1 MRKIAISSTH
11 GGFSLS
17 DTALTILGLKD
28 DWDLKRDDPRLI
40 ALIES
45 MGPEAV
51 GGDYSSLAIVEI
63 PDDVSWHI
71 AEYDGAEWIAED
83 HRRWH
88 AEEVPC
94 K

>member
-1 MRKIAISSTH
+1 MRKIAINSTH
-11 GGFSLS
+11 GGFCLS

-28 DWDLKRDDPRLI
+28 DWDVKRDDPRLI

-51 GGDYSSLAIVEI
+51 GGEHTSLAIVEI
-63 PDDVSWHI
+63 PDDVNWVI
-71 AEYDGAEWIAED
+71 KEYDGAEWVAEV
-83 HRRWH
+83 HRTWR
-88 AEEVPC
+88 AGEVPC